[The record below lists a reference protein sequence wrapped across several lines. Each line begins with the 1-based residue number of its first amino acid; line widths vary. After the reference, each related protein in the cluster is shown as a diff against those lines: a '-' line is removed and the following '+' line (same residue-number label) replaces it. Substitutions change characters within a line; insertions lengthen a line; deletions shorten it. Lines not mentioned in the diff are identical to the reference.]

1 MLERTDQGF
10 RPEPETWLRSFQSVP
25 ERVWKIPLPRRWWI
39 NVLLF
44 CLTLL
49 TSTAFGFALTQSFAA
64 GRPLDA
70 DLVFTGYLLI
80 AHGDPRV
87 WSGLQFS
94 APLLLILLA
103 HEFGHY
109 FECLRWNVDGS
120 LPYFLPS
127 PTLFGTLGAFI
138 RIRSPIYTRK
148 GLFDIGISGPIAG
161 FVALLPVLIVGIAE
175 SRVMPRMATHGPF
188 VFGTPLL
195 MSLVER
201 LFFHGVASSSIL
213 LSPVAMAAWGGLLAT
228 AFNLFPLGQLDGGH
242 ILYAVC
248 GERVH
253 RIASTCFVVVL
264 GVLGFFY
271 WAWWIW
277 AVLMLFFGRRHP
289 LVYDQT
295 PLASKRIA
303 LSLVALLIFILS
315 ISVVPVRTL

>member
-1 MLERTDQGF
+1 MLERT
-10 RPEPETWLRSFQSVP
+10 EPETWLRSVESAR
-25 ERVWKIPLPRRWWI
+25 EGAWRIPLPRRWWI

-44 CLTLL
+44 CVTLL

-64 GRPLDA
+64 GRVLDV
-70 DLVFTGYLLI
+70 DLVFNGYLLF

-109 FECLRWNVDGS
+109 FECLLWNVDAS

-148 GLFDIGISGPIAG
+148 GLFDIGVSGPIAG
-161 FVALLPVLIVGIAE
+161 FVALIPVLIAGIGE
-175 SRVMPRMATHGPF
+175 SRVMPHAAVHGPF

-195 MSLVER
+195 MLLVER
-201 LFFHGVASSSIL
+201 LFFHGVASSDIL

-228 AFNLFPLGQLDGGH
+228 AFNLVPMGQLDGGH

-253 RIASTCFVVVL
+253 RIASTCFVAVL

-289 LVYDQT
+289 LVYDQS
-295 PLASKRIA
+295 PLSSQRIA
-303 LSLVALLIFILS
+303 LSVAALLIFVLS